1 MAAHFLDELAWR
13 GLIHQC
19 TDEPGLR
26 AHLDLTAAG
35 AKPRRAYAG
44 VDPTA
49 DSLTIGN
56 LVPIILLAR
65 FQRAGHTPVVVMGGG
80 TGLIGDPSGKS
91 AERQLMTRELV
102 EANVASQRTIFE
114 RVLDF
119 STGAKNAALM
129 TNNIDWLGGLSYL
142 EALRDVGKHFSV
154 NQMIQRDSV
163 RDRLH
168 NREQGISYTEFSY
181 MILQAYDFL
190 HLYRALGVTLQMGG
204 SDQFGNIVSGCDLIR
219 RHTFVDPLDVAI
231 PAAAATAAQ
240 RIGHPGPDVQ
250 ASWRQQAA
258 DAAARSKSLPAFGL
272 TTPLITKADGGKFG
286 KTESGAVW
294 LTAKRGPGDTS
305 PARTSPYAFYQFWL
319 NAADADAGP
328 FLKTFTF
335 RTKDEIEALLARQTA
350 NPGERAP
357 QRTLAQDMTDLLHGQ
372 PARLAAEAA
381 AQALFSGDIAAL
393 PADLLGE
400 VLAAAPTSNHDKA
413 ALSAEAGAGTPLLDV
428 LAATLCKSKSE
439 ARQALTEGSVS
450 VNGKKAALA
459 DRLTA
464 AHLLHGSTIALRRGK
479 KNWHVTRWA

>member
-1 MAAHFLDELAWR
+1 MALHFLDDLGER

-19 TDEPGLR
+19 TDEPELR
-26 AHLDLTAAG
+26 AHLDLSAAG
-35 AKPRRAYAG
+35 AKPRRAYVG
-44 VDPTA
+44 FDPTA

-56 LVPIILLAR
+56 LVPIMLLAR
-65 FQRAGHTPVVVMGGG
+65 FQRAGHTPLVVMGGG

-119 STGAKNAALM
+119 SAGAKNAAVM
-129 TNNIDWLGGLSYL
+129 TNNVDWLAGLSYL
-142 EALRDVGKHFSV
+142 DALRDVGKHFSV

-168 NREQGISYTEFSY
+168 TREQGISYTEFSY
-181 MILQAYDFL
+181 MVLQAYDFL
-190 HLYRALGVTLQMGG
+190 HLYRASGVTLQMGG

-219 RHTFVDPLDVAI
+219 RNV
-231 PAAAATAAQ
+231 
-240 RIGHPGPDVQ
+240 G
-250 ASWRQQAA
+250 ASVGCGA
-258 DAAARSKSLPAFGL
+258 DGALSFGL

-294 LTAKRGPGDTS
+294 LTAKRGQSDSS

-319 NAADADAGP
+319 NAADADVEK

-335 RTKDEIEALLARQTA
+335 RATDEIAAVLAKHAA
-350 NPGERAP
+350 NPAERAP
-357 QRTLAQDMTDLLHGQ
+357 QRTLAQDMTDMLHGKA
-372 PARLAAEAA
+372 AREAAEAA
-381 AQALFSGDIAAL
+381 AAALFSGDIAAL
-393 PADLLGE
+393 PADLLAE
-400 VLAAAPTSNHDKA
+400 VLSAAPTSAHDKGLLAGEGA
-413 ALSAEAGAGTPLLDV
+413 AVLDV
-428 LAATLCKSKSE
+428 LATTLCKSKSE

-450 VNGKKAALA
+450 VNGKKAAMA

-464 AHLLHGSTIALRRGK
+464 ANLLHGSVIALRRGK

>member
-26 AHLDLTAAG
+26 GHLDLSAPG
-35 AKPRRAYAG
+35 AKPRRAYVG
-44 VDPTA
+44 FDPTA

-56 LVPIILLAR
+56 LVPIMLLAR

-119 STGAKNAALM
+119 AGGSPNKAEIV
-129 TNNIDWLGGLSYL
+129 NNVDWLGGLSYL
-142 EALRDVGKHFSV
+142 DALRDVGKHFSV

-163 RDRLH
+163 RDRLN

-181 MILQAYDFL
+181 MVLQAYDFL
-190 HLYRALGVTLQMGG
+190 HLYRASGVTMQMGG

-219 RHTFVDPLDVAI
+219 RNAGGGDGSGAL
-231 PAAAATAAQ
+231 
-240 RIGHPGPDVQ
+240 
-250 ASWRQQAA
+250 S
-258 DAAARSKSLPAFGL
+258 FGL

-294 LTAKRGPGDTS
+294 LTARRGPTDAS

-319 NAADADAGP
+319 NTADADLEK

-335 RTKDEIEALLARQTA
+335 RGKDEIGGLLADHA
-350 NPGERAP
+350 GNPGARGP
-357 QRTLAQDMTDLLHGQ
+357 QRVLAQDMTDLLHGRG
-372 PARLAAEAA
+372 ARDGAEAA
-381 AQALFSGDIAAL
+381 AGALFSGDIASLA
-393 PADLLGE
+393 PDLLDE
-400 VLAAAPTSNHDKA
+400 VLAAAPSSNHDRALLAGEGA
-413 ALSAEAGAGTPLLDV
+413 ALLDV
-428 LAATLCKSKSE
+428 LATTLCKSKSE
-439 ARQALTEGSVS
+439 ARQALTEGSVA

-464 AHLLHGSTIALRRGK
+464 ANLLHGSVIALRRGK
-479 KNWHVTRWA
+479 KNWHVARWA

>member
-1 MAAHFLDELAWR
+1 MALHFLDDLGER

-35 AKPRRAYAG
+35 ATPRRAYVG
-44 VDPTA
+44 FDPTA

-56 LVPIILLAR
+56 LVPIMLLAR
-65 FQRAGHTPVVVMGGG
+65 FQRAGHIPVVVMGGG

-91 AERQLMTRELV
+91 AERQLMTRDLV

-119 STGAKNAALM
+119 GAGAKNAAVM
-129 TNNIDWLGGLSYL
+129 TNNVDWLGGLSYL

-154 NQMIQRDSV
+154 NQMMQRDSV

-181 MILQAYDFL
+181 MVLQAYDFL
-190 HLYRALGVTLQMGG
+190 HLYRDLGVTLQMGG

-219 RHTFVDPLDVAI
+219 RQGAGDG
-231 PAAAATAAQ
+231 AAAQ
-240 RIGHPGPDVQ
+240 
-250 ASWRQQAA
+250 S
-258 DAAARSKSLPAFGL
+258 FGL

-294 LTAKRGPGDTS
+294 LTAKRGPGDDS
-305 PARTSPYAFYQFWL
+305 ACRTSPYAFYQFWL
-319 NAADADAGP
+319 NAADADAEK
-328 FLKTFTF
+328 LLRTFTF
-335 RTKDEIEALLARQTA
+335 REKGEIAALLAKHAA

-357 QRTLAQDMTDLLHGQ
+357 QRALARDMTDLLHGKA
-372 PARLAAEAA
+372 AREGAEAA
-381 AQALFSGDIAAL
+381 ATALFSGDIAAL
-393 PADLLGE
+393 SADVLGE
-400 VLAAAPTSNHDKA
+400 VLAAAPTSEHDKA
-413 ALSAEAGAGTPLLDV
+413 LLTGEGVAVLEV
-428 LAATLCKSKSE
+428 LATTLCKSKSE
-439 ARQALTEGSVS
+439 ARQALTEGSIS

-459 DRLTA
+459 DRLTG
-464 AHLLHGSTIALRRGK
+464 AHLLHGSVIALRRGK
-479 KNWHVTRWA
+479 KNWHVARWA